1 MARYTSL
8 FTVAVSFER
17 LRHLLTDIL
26 RSCRMD
32 VIYTDEDYLV
42 ARELP
47 GHVSFGKLVT
57 VEVLI
62 DRFAVPEAVPDTL
75 PDAEVRMNI
84 VVKNEELPLQSDN
97 HCRQM
102 FNLVNRAVSESQQ
115 WHLIDSAAS

>member
-1 MARYTSL
+1 
-8 FTVAVSFER
+8 
-17 LRHLLTDIL
+17 
-26 RSCRMD
+26 
-32 VIYTDEDYLV
+32 
-42 ARELP
+42 
-47 GHVSFGKLVT
+47 VSFGKLVT